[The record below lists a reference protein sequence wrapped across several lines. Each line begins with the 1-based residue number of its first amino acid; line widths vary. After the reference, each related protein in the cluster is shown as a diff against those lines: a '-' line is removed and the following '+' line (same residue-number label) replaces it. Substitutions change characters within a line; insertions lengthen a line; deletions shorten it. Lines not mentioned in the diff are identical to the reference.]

1 MFALLAAMA
10 FQLPQGPLRLDCAVA
25 DVGQDASAGARLTLT
40 LEVGAHGIDSAD
52 VDGPPLF
59 SSRHGLL
66 VFDATPSRNGMNVRE
81 SRPSGRELVW
91 SPHLDGSKIELTR
104 RNSRITLEPDAA
116 HPADWR
122 GTYDLGRI
130 QVGDM
135 MADGPSGV
143 IVCRRAPA
151 NGNSQ

>member
-10 FQLPQGPLRLDCAVA
+10 LQLPEGSLRLRCAVA
-25 DVGQDASAGARLTLT
+25 DVGQNASAPETLALT
-40 LEVGAHGIDSAD
+40 LEVGARGIDSAD
-52 VDGPPLF
+52 IDGPPLF
-59 SSRHGLL
+59 SSRQGLL
-66 VFDATPSRNGMNVRE
+66 VFDATPSRRGMNIRE

-91 SPHLDGSKIELTR
+91 SPRLDGSKIELTR
-104 RNSRITLEPDAA
+104 GNSRITLEPDPAA
-116 HPADWR
+116 PADWR

-130 QVGDM
+130 QLGDM

-143 IVCRRAPA
+143 IVCRRAAA